1 MLGQV
6 ETGMKAKGKN
16 DIMNEKATIRKLRLT
31 NERQLQCNNKTA
43 LKKKSNENY
52 FGLMFMNRK
61 S

>member
-1 MLGQV
+1 
-6 ETGMKAKGKN
+6 
-16 DIMNEKATIRKLRLT
+16 MNEKATIRKLRLT
-31 NERQLQCNNKTA
+31 NERQLQCNNKMA